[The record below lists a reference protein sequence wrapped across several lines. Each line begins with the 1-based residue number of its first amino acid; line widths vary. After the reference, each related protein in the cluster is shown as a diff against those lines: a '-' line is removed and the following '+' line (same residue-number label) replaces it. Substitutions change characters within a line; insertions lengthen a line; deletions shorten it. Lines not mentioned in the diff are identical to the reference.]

1 MSDSNEIYDIQ
12 SGGQATALK
21 FTSFENAKTQLRT
34 FSTRNS
40 GDFGIDKVE
49 TDGGFLW
56 LGDHKVTGTELN
68 KVTSQVQDY
77 LIKINDFSKDVVKEI
92 GHVYAALESLDKE
105 YIPAI
110 MTAVKGAE
118 IASDQAKAAS
128 EHARVAQEDIKD
140 TIQKQKKIV
149 GVLEKHKEK
158 LDKLKHLDNIDEI
171 WKESK
176 ELEKEMDD
184 FQKKFAEAKEQLANF
199 EKSIKSLQSFANSI
213 LDYEH
218 LEDIDEMWDHVSSID
233 EELNLSISKLKE
245 VGDAV
250 DGILRIPHINDL
262 DYFWDE
268 LENKKK
274 EVALLTERTSTQK
287 EELDQARADIKL
299 LQEFECTLN
308 AQEHILDIDECWKDI
323 QKAKEDIKDSTSR
336 IDSVDDLIEQ
346 MGTESKQQLEIIH
359 ELQEE
364 LKQQNQQSIE
374 VKEMM
379 LNKIKIAYL
388 ISGGAVGLTIIQ
400 FILNIMGVL

>member
-1 MSDSNEIYDIQ
+1 MSDSNEKNEIQ
-12 SGGQATALK
+12 SGNQATALH
-21 FTSFENAKTQLRT
+21 FTSFENAKMQLRT
-34 FSTRNS
+34 FATRNS

-56 LGDHKVTGTELN
+56 LGDHKVTGIELN

-118 IASDQAKAAS
+118 MASDQAKAAS

-158 LDKLKHLDNIDEI
+158 IDKLKHLENIDEI
-171 WKESK
+171 WRESK
-176 ELEKEMDD
+176 ELEKEMGD
-184 FQKKFAEAKEQLANF
+184 FQKKFAAAKDQLANF

-218 LEDIDEMWDHVSSID
+218 LEDIDEMWDHISSIAED
-233 EELNLSISKLKE
+233 LNLSISKLQE
-245 VGDAV
+245 VGEAV
-250 DGILRIPHINDL
+250 DGILRIQHINDL

-274 EVALLTERTSTQK
+274 EVVQLTEKTTAQK
-287 EELDQARADIKL
+287 EELDRVGADIKL
-299 LQEFECTLN
+299 LQEFERVLN
-308 AQEHILDIDECWKDI
+308 SQEHILDIDECWKDI
-323 QKAKEDIKDSTSR
+323 QNAKEDIKDSTSR
-336 IDSVDDLIEQ
+336 IEAADKIIEQ
-346 MGTESKQQLEIIH
+346 MGDESKQQLAIIH

-364 LKQQNQQSIE
+364 LKQYDQQNNE

-379 LNKIKIAYL
+379 LSKIKIAYI

-400 FILNIMGVL
+400 LILNIMGVI

>member
-1 MSDSNEIYDIQ
+1 MSDSNEKNELQ
-12 SGGQATALK
+12 SGNQATALQ
-21 FTSFENAKTQLRT
+21 FTSFENAKNQLRT

-68 KVTSQVQDY
+68 KVTSQVQNY

-158 LDKLKHLDNIDEI
+158 LDKLKHLENIDEI
-171 WKESK
+171 WRESK
-176 ELEKEMDD
+176 ELEREMGD
-184 FQKKFAEAKEQLANF
+184 FQKKFAAAKEQLANF

-218 LEDIDEMWDHVSSID
+218 LEDIDEMWDHISSIA
-233 EELNLSISKLKE
+233 EELNLSISKLQE
-245 VGDAV
+245 VGEAV
-250 DGILRIPHINDL
+250 DEIMHIPHINDL

-274 EVALLTERTSTQK
+274 EVIQLTEKTTAQK
-287 EELDQARADIKL
+287 EELNRAGADIKL
-299 LQEFECTLN
+299 LQEFERVF
-308 AQEHILDIDECWKDI
+308 ILDIDECWEDI
-323 QKAKEDIKDSTSR
+323 QNAKKDIKDSTSR
-336 IDSVDDLIEQ
+336 IDAADKLIEQ
-346 MGTESKQQLEIIH
+346 MGDESKQQLAIIH

-364 LKQQNQQSIE
+364 LKQHEQQNSE

-379 LNKIKIAYL
+379 LSKIKIAYI

-400 FILNIMGVL
+400 FILNIMGVI